1 MAKIS
6 NVLLVDGDNLL
17 TIGFHALKN
26 YQHNGT
32 QIGGIYHFIN
42 TLRKSFDNFN
52 LDKICVFWDGED
64 GSLSRKKIYHHYK
77 ENRKSRIKTEEE
89 IHSYHYQRGRIKQ
102 YLEELYVRQGEFK
115 FCEADDCIAYYS
127 QNSPKELKTIYSSD
141 RDLMQLINENVY
153 LYNPSHQ
160 KLYKKN
166 HIVEY
171 DKENIL
177 IENVKLVKILCG
189 DPSDNIYGIKNLG
202 IKRLLTL
209 FPDIREKEL
218 SLTEVRNLGEDFF
231 NNNKDNKLIQNFL
244 TGVTK
249 LGVFGDEFFDVNEKI
264 VSLTEPIIT
273 DDAKIGIEGL
283 INDKLDSEGR
293 SYKNCMKMMMDDG
306 LFTFLPKYNDAWLNF
321 LTPFLKLTRIE
332 KNKQII
338 KFKIK

>member
-26 YQHNGT
+26 YQHNGV
-32 QIGGIYHFIN
+32 QNGGIYHFIN

-127 QNSPKELKTIYSSD
+127 QNSPKEIKTIYSSD
-141 RDLMQLINENVY
+141 RDLMQLINENVH

-218 SLTEVRNLGEDFF
+218 SLTEVRNMGEDFF
-231 NNNKDNKLIQNFL
+231 INNKDNKLIQNFL

-264 VSLTEPIIT
+264 VSLTEPIMT
-273 DDAKIGIEGL
+273 DDAKIGIDGL